1 MADYSFGGYIL
12 NSFSNGLGNI
22 VRSKDISTPT
32 VTPITASVARRFGTV
47 KSGES
52 VGARD
57 IDITL
62 KIIGSS
68 RTDLI
73 SRLDALKKALR
84 LRGQSLVIFE
94 DSRLLQNTDCLAA
107 EGKLTGGADVLACN
121 LSLKFR
127 AYDPIM
133 YAATSSSYDTGT
145 VALTSASGTWNFP
158 AISVTGGGTSESF
171 PLIRL
176 TNKTST
182 GATTLTTA
190 RNVSTAYTTLPVNA
204 TSFSG
209 AVGDKLQLSSG
220 GNTQTVNVATAFSV
234 AATTITVTSFTAN
247 ATYPI
252 GASVTKATQ
261 WDAIS
266 VTQTTDSQTISAY
279 STTAKPLPVN
289 NAEYMDIQCDPATG
303 MSMQSNGNGK
313 LHDPVGVLVTLPPD
327 ITTFNISITSVS
339 AVSAQAVFS
348 WVSRYV

>member
-1 MADYSFGGYIL
+1 MAYYFGSFQLDSVSG
-12 NSFSNGLGNI
+12 GLGI
-22 VRSKDISTPT
+22 IFKSKDVSSPT
-32 VTPITASVARRFGTV
+32 VAPVTSNVARRAGSV
-47 KSGES
+47 KSGEIIN
-52 VGARD
+52 ARD
-57 IDITL
+57 IDVAL
-62 KIIGSS
+62 KIVASS
-68 RTDLI
+68 RTDLVT
-73 SRLDALKKALR
+73 RLDALKKALR

-94 DSRLLQNTDCLAA
+94 DGRLWNNVDCLAA

-127 AYDPIM
+127 AYDPIL
-133 YAATSSSYDTGT
+133 YAPTSSSYDTGT

>member
-158 AISVTGGGTSESF
+158 AISVTGGGTSGAFS
-171 PLIRL
+171 PLKFKK
-176 TNKTST
+176 KTST
-182 GATTLTTA
+182 RAATPSPA
-190 RNVSTAYTTLPVNA
+190 PKVSTGYTQLPRDA
-204 TSFSG
+204 TRFRG
-209 AVGDKLQLSSG
+209 APWGK
-220 GNTQTVNVATAFSV
+220 
-234 AATTITVTSFTAN
+234 I
-247 ATYPI
+247 
-252 GASVTKATQ
+252 
-261 WDAIS
+261 
-266 VTQTTDSQTISAY
+266 
-279 STTAKPLPVN
+279 PLFP
-289 NAEYMDIQCDPATG
+289 C
-303 MSMQSNGNGK
+303 GK
-313 LHDPVGVLVTLPPD
+313 TPTH
-327 ITTFNISITSVS
+327 
-339 AVSAQAVFS
+339 
-348 WVSRYV
+348 